1 MTTGLNIMSKTA
13 IAVDPGHLQAYQGSA
28 LPQIFAEGMRNPDH
42 KMKYIS
48 WFVVLEELEKRF
60 IFPALFSADEISQIT
75 AAVTLA
81 PAQTTRLS
89 NMMKGPR

>member
-1 MTTGLNIMSKTA
+1 MTDGLNIMSKTA

-48 WFVVLEELEKRF
+48 WFVVLEELEMRF